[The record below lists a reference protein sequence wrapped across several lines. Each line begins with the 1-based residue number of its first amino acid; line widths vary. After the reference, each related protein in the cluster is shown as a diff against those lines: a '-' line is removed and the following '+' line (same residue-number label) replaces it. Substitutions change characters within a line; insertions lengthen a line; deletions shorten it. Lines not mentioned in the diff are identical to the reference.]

1 MLRNYFTI
9 AYRNLLKNKGFSL
22 INIVGLA
29 IGMSA
34 CLLILQ
40 YVSFELSYDDFR
52 KTNVYRIADYGYMQ
66 GELIGKR
73 AQTSPAL
80 APALQREIP
89 EVVHAARLVHTA
101 PLMSDPVIQ
110 AGERSFHEERIYF
123 ADASILHMFSY
134 QLLEGNPDKALSL
147 PEHVLLSASMAQK
160 YFPGQDALGQMLT
173 FHMGERG
180 KAQLKVS
187 GVFEDIPENAHL
199 HTDFLI
205 SFNSITVP
213 WNLNEN
219 WEWGNFYNYIE
230 LNPGSDPVVVQEKM
244 TAVVEKH
251 MGDVMAEWRK
261 GGYTREPV
269 LQAIQSIHLDSDLE
283 AEAEPNGSRRAVE
296 FLSIIAFFIL
306 LIAWINYLNLT
317 TAKSAERAREISI
330 RKVMGS
336 RRYQLIGQFM
346 TESLLINLLGAVL
359 ALTLVQL
366 LAPSFRTFT
375 GSSFASGYDSNM
387 LWFIVT
393 VFLIGSL
400 LAGLYPAYLISSYQ
414 AVKSLKGLP
423 HTSKNG
429 IGLRKGLVVLQFAAS
444 IALIT
449 GTLAVQQ
456 QLSFMRQ
463 QDLGLDIEQ
472 TLIVKGPGI
481 KDSTYQSRLASFK
494 YEAAKLPSVQAIGLS
509 SSIPGKE
516 LSWGRSFYRPSYPE
530 NAQGISII
538 AVDEDFFD
546 LYQADFLAGRNFS
559 EAYSSDKEAVI
570 FNEKAIWLLGF
581 DHAEAAM
588 QQEVIWKETDGQ
600 HWPREI
606 IGVIKDFNQEALHK
620 EVGPV
625 VFALKRYVNAPW
637 AGEYYS
643 LKISTQDYPATL
655 AQIQA
660 SWQQS
665 FPNSPFDY
673 FFLDEFFN
681 RQYQADQLLSKVFG
695 LFSSLAILIACL
707 GLFGLSSY
715 TTVQRTKE
723 IGIRK
728 VLGASVSS
736 IIRLLSQDF
745 VRLVLLSA
753 VVALPLAYWAM
764 NEWLQN
770 YAYRIEISGWLL
782 VIPVL
787 AVLLLALLTVGL
799 HTVKA
804 ALRNPAR
811 SLKYE

>member
-9 AYRNLLKNKGFSL
+9 AYRNLLKNKGFSI

-160 YFPGQDALGQMLT
+160 YFPEQDALGQMLT

-180 KAQLKVS
+180 KTQLKVS
-187 GVFEDIPENAHL
+187 GVFGDIPENAHL

-205 SFNSITVP
+205 SFNSIAIP
-213 WNLNEN
+213 GNLDEN

-251 MGDVMAEWRK
+251 MGDVTAEWRK

-414 AVKSLKGLP
+414 AVKGLKGLP

-707 GLFGLSSY
+707 GLFGLSSC

-811 SLKYE
+811 SLRYE

>member
-1 MLRNYFTI
+1 MLRNYLTI

-52 KTNVYRIADYGYMQ
+52 KKAVYRIADYGYMH
-66 GELIGKR
+66 GELIGQR

-80 APALQREIP
+80 APVLQREIP

-110 AGERSFHEERIYF
+110 TGERSFHEERIYF
-123 ADASILHMFSY
+123 ADSSILHMFSY

-147 PEHVLLSASMAQK
+147 PEHVVLSASMAQK
-160 YFPGQDALGQMLT
+160 YFPEQDALGQMLT

-180 KAQLKVS
+180 KTELKVS
-187 GVFEDIPENAHL
+187 GVFEDIPENSHL

-205 SFNSITVP
+205 SFNSISIP
-213 WNLNEN
+213 WNLDEN
-219 WEWGNFYNYIE
+219 WGWGNFYNYIE
-230 LNPGSDPVVVQEKM
+230 LHPGSDPTVVQDKV

-261 GGYTREPV
+261 GGYTRKPV

-283 AEAEPNGSRRAVE
+283 AEAEPNGSRRTVE

-317 TAKSAERAREISI
+317 TAKSAERTREISI

-336 RRYQLIGQFM
+336 KRFQLICQFM

-359 ALTLVQL
+359 ALTFVQL
-366 LAPSFRTFT
+366 LAPSFRAFT
-375 GSSFASGYDSNM
+375 GSSFAIGYNPDII
-387 LWFIVT
+387 WFVVVI
-393 VFLIGSL
+393 FLFGSL
-400 LAGLYPAYLISSYQ
+400 LSGLFPAYLISSFQ
-414 AVKSLKGLP
+414 TVKGLNGLP
-423 HTSKNG
+423 PTSKNG

-444 IALIT
+444 ITLIA

-456 QLSFMRQ
+456 QLKFMRQ

-481 KDSTYQSRLASFK
+481 KDSTYQSRMASFK
-494 YEAAKLPSVQAIGLS
+494 TEAAKLPFVQQVGLS
-509 SSIPGKE
+509 SSIPGRE
-516 LSWGRSFYRPSYPE
+516 LGWGRSFYRPSYPE

-538 AVDEDFFD
+538 AVDENFFD
-546 LYQADFLAGRNFS
+546 LYKADFLAGRNFS
-559 EAYSSDKEAVI
+559 EEFSSDKEAVI
-570 FNEKAIWLLGF
+570 FNEKAIELLGF
-581 DHAEAAM
+581 ENTEAAI
-588 QQEVIWKETDGQ
+588 QQEVIWAESDGQ
-600 HWPREI
+600 HWPKEI
-606 IGVIKDFNQEALHK
+606 IGVIKNFNQEALHK

-643 LKISTQDYPATL
+643 LKIATQDYPATL

-745 VRLVLLSA
+745 VKLVLLSA
-753 VVALPLAYWAM
+753 VVALPLAYWAIKK
-764 NEWLQN
+764 WLQN
-770 YAYRIEISGWLL
+770 YAYRVEISWWLL
-782 VIPVL
+782 AIPL
-787 AVLLLALLTVGL
+787 LLVLLLALLTVGS
-799 HTVKA
+799 HTVKV

-811 SLKYE
+811 SLRYE